1 MRTHML
7 FGALAAVVGAKN
19 ATSTGGLAGEWEQ
32 ALLHGGCAK
41 SGVHTCAGAEG
52 KTPLVEATG
61 QFSTPQ
67 LENKRAPP
75 VVARAAR
82 RGGPTRGQMARKRQG
97 VRALTQNMTGDAS
110 LSPHCFAVTMTT
122 RTTSSFAYR
131 SFSPRLSPSTRAW
144 VPLSPLHLAGS
155 QSNPSSTGRIARG
168 DPRSMRSSPTHPR
181 DGVDEEPLWTC
192 HSCV

>member
-67 LENKRAPP
+67 LENKAMTTTMP
-75 VVARAAR
+75 RAAVTT
-82 RGGPTRGQMARKRQG
+82 PISISTAARN
-97 VRALTQNMTGDAS
+97 AAAAA
-110 LSPHCFAVTMTT
+110 PH
-122 RTTSSFAYR
+122 TSSSTFM
-131 SFSPRLSPSTRAW
+131 PSVAVSVSTSSVSTAASTAADTRD
-144 VPLSPLHLAGS
+144 V
-155 QSNPSSTGRIARG
+155 
-168 DPRSMRSSPTHPR
+168 
-181 DGVDEEPLWTC
+181 EC
-192 HSCV
+192 

>member
-1 MRTHML
+1 MQSL
-7 FGALAAVVGAKN
+7 CLLAALAPQLVCAADP
-19 ATSTGGLAGEWEQ
+19 SLA
-32 ALLHGGCAK
+32 C
-41 SGVHTCAGAEG
+41 
-52 KTPLVEATG
+52 TPKQCDLYSVIYNETV
-61 QFSTPQ
+61 SKLCSITPQ
-67 LENKRAPP
+67 TAHHAPQFELC
-75 VVARAAR
+75 RMHAAYHLTQR
-82 RGGPTRGQMARKRQG
+82 SVQLGVRRQG